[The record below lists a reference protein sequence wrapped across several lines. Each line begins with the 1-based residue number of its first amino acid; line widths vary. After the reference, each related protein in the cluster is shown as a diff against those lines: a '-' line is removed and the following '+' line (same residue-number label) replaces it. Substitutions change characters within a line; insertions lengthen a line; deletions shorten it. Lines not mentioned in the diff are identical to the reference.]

1 MSLDFQQV
9 RQQVNALGKTAPE
22 RERILLDMRAR
33 ILNVL
38 DDNQGSLDILQQY
51 VDVARENNPK
61 LRCALPTTETLKTRT
76 PSPPY
81 PNVGVLVAADGSQIN
96 PDREAPT
103 DYFLINTGSI
113 KYRLNTDTPP
123 KTRTKTELFYEKT
136 DVYTESGL
144 VSNGLVALRRDLA
157 ERTMLME
164 EALDEKLPEDRMFA
178 LVDGPVEIWVA
189 GDRDLANAPEVKRAF
204 DDYLGILIKMY
215 ENRACFAGYV
225 DKPRADLVVRLLE
238 LAYLYKEQKIDKMGL
253 MHPFSGMSDAQIF
266 GQFLEPGE
274 RSAVFGVQS
283 RNLDQYQTETAIHF
297 FYLNVGPHIARVEF
311 PAWVA
316 EDAQMLNDL
325 HAILIQQCRILGS
338 RPYPYMLHRAHEIA
352 VVKYEEKHQLNTMIA
367 TELRNRGL
375 TPDLGTN
382 KQYAKDI
389 SGSRGRFGG

>member
-1 MSLDFQQV
+1 
-9 RQQVNALGKTAPE
+9 
-22 RERILLDMRAR
+22 
-33 ILNVL
+33 
-38 DDNQGSLDILQQY
+38 
-51 VDVARENNPK
+51 
-61 LRCALPTTETLKTRT
+61 
-76 PSPPY
+76 
-81 PNVGVLVAADGSQIN
+81 
-96 PDREAPT
+96 
-103 DYFLINTGSI
+103 
-113 KYRLNTDTPP
+113 
-123 KTRTKTELFYEKT
+123 
-136 DVYTESGL
+136 
-144 VSNGLVALRRDLA
+144 
-157 ERTMLME
+157 
-164 EALDEKLPEDRMFA
+164 
-178 LVDGPVEIWVA
+178 
-189 GDRDLANAPEVKRAF
+189 
-204 DDYLGILIKMY
+204 
-215 ENRACFAGYV
+215 
-225 DKPRADLVVRLLE
+225 
-238 LAYLYKEQKIDKMGL
+238 MGL

-311 PAWVA
+311 PAWVT